1 MERHHLLIFDDLRS
15 NDDIID
21 WGYLKS
27 LVPVERRRVFSN
39 LDGLLYLAGK
49 FSVLPVKDLGSRIPI
64 YGMMCF
70 SAVFFDCRWNAT
82 WGRRFMF
89 FNSLTQLS
97 ASLSNISCRA
107 LLATK
112 FINTA
117 RAFVNGNGVLR
128 GNKKFPEGGVWPKWG
143 SYTVRLEHSL

>member
-1 MERHHLLIFDDLRS
+1 M
-15 NDDIID
+15 
-21 WGYLKS
+21 
-27 LVPVERRRVFSN
+27 FSN

-49 FSVLPVKDLGSRIPI
+49 FSVLHVKDLDVVPI

-70 SAVFFDCRWNAT
+70 SAVFFNCRWNAT
-82 WGRRFMF
+82 WGRRFVF

-112 FINTA
+112 FINTV
-117 RAFVNGNGVLR
+117 RAFVNGNGVL
-128 GNKKFPEGGVWPKWG
+128 GGKKKFPEGGVWPKRG
-143 SYTVRLEHSL
+143 SYTVGLEHSLQFLR

>member
-1 MERHHLLIFDDLRS
+1 MEWRHLLTFDDLRS
-15 NDDIID
+15 NNDVID

-27 LVPVERRRVFSN
+27 LVPVERRRVFSD

-49 FSVLPVKDLGSRIPI
+49 LSVLPVKDLDVVPF

-97 ASLSNISCRA
+97 ASLFNISCRA

-112 FINTA
+112 FINRA
-117 RAFVNGNGVLR
+117 RAFVNGNGVLG
-128 GNKKFPEGGVWPKWG
+128 GNKKFPEGRVWPKRG
-143 SYTVRLEHSL
+143 SYTVGLEHSF